1 MLLSGYN
8 RMKVMYILEILKDEG
23 RPLKR
28 ADIHRLLDERY
39 QIKDKEKTIT
49 YILRDMMDCGLVEAN
64 IYQECESQKNKGE
77 KGIKYSGYY
86 IEPEFEEHEL
96 LWLIDNTIFSK
107 QLSISKAKTLVK
119 KLLTLGSKELAQKVG
134 SVEGMRQFYHTPN
147 PTVSNNIDTL
157 SSAIHET
164 KAVQFIMV
172 DYRLDKSLAPISDY
186 IAVKPVRMVPYNGFY
201 YLIAF
206 DPEICSLRH
215 YRIDKIKDVK
225 IIEQFIDYD
234 VANSKLF
241 IDDYLASHSLMQSG
255 KAVPARIKIPESQIG
270 LAIDQ
275 FGDKF
280 RVLENVDGMATI
292 SLSSNEQDLYLWAL
306 EHGDLVEV
314 LEPQSIRDKLRN
326 TARSMAKCYLKQ
338 DEDQYSDAVEYA
350 ETEGAFG
357 CPDVDLSNRTEWK
370 RLANLESLGIENNGI
385 TDISFISECKDL
397 WYLTINNDKI
407 KDISVVKKL
416 PLLSTLHLE
425 NTDVEDISVFGEC
438 SELFV
443 LKLVNNKIK
452 DFSILYEM
460 ENLRFLSI
468 DHKAAENIDIQK
480 LIGMYDPLEIEVI
493 YPDERRNYYS
503 PSLERDPE

>member
-107 QLSISKAKTLVK
+107 QLSISKAKALVK

-255 KAVPARIKIPESQIG
+255 RAVPVQIKIPESQIG

-292 SLSSNEQDLYLWAL
+292 SLSSNENDLYLWAL
-306 EHGDLVEV
+306 EHGDCVEV
-314 LEPQSIRDKLRN
+314 VEPQNVRDRIRVTVADMYKTYSCTDIDEYHIALEKTRRQQLHLWDFFKCPNINLNGKVEWHQFSLLRELYFEN
-326 TARSMAKCYLKQ
+326 NHITDFSFTETLKNVRLVSFKN
-338 DEDQYSDAVEYA
+338 DSVCDFSFLSRLPNFKTLILIETTVSDISY
-350 ETEGAFG
+350 
-357 CPDVDLSNRTEWK
+357 LSN
-370 RLANLESLGIENNGI
+370 LNILG
-385 TDISFISECKDL
+385 
-397 WYLTINNDKI
+397 
-407 KDISVVKKL
+407 
-416 PLLSTLHLE
+416 
-425 NTDVEDISVFGEC
+425 
-438 SELFV
+438 
-443 LKLVNNKIK
+443 LKLVKNNYINDYSVLAEMKSLKKLFVDSETLKKI
-452 DFSILYEM
+452 
-460 ENLRFLSI
+460 
-468 DHKAAENIDIQK
+468 NIDELKKANPELKIFLEPDTRPQK
-480 LIGMYDPLEIEVI
+480 L
-493 YPDERRNYYS
+493 
-503 PSLERDPE
+503 